1 MKISIEKSGACL
13 NDTLIKD
20 CKGFQSG
27 DGTIYLFSEGHQHFM
42 RFYDTGVFQGYIY
55 PEIFEN
61 PCRSLAT
68 LEDFL
73 AEFENGECDNTLIV
87 ETLIEDFEIKF
98 FGSR

>member
-1 MKISIEKSGACL
+1 MKISMEKSGTRL

-42 RFYDTGVFQGYIY
+42 RFTYHISPNYIY

-68 LEDFL
+68 LVDFL
-73 AEFENGECDNTLIV
+73 DTFEDGGCDTV

>member
-1 MKISIEKSGACL
+1 MEIFIEKSGACL

-42 RFYDTGVFQGYIY
+42 RFTCYISQTYIY

-68 LEDFL
+68 LGDFL
-73 AEFENGECDNTLIV
+73 AEFENDNTLTV

>member
-42 RFYDTGVFQGYIY
+42 RFTYHISQTYIY

-73 AEFENGECDNTLIV
+73 AEFENGGCDNTLTV
-87 ETLIEDFEIKF
+87 ETLIEDVEIKF